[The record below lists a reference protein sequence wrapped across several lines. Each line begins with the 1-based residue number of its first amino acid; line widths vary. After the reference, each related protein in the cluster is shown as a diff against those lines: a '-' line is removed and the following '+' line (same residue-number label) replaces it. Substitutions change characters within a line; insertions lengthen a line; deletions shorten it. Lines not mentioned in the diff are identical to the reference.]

1 MIDDI
6 IKIIRRIKCKMRCCC
21 MIKSD
26 CVGDEPNQANNEE

>member
-21 MIKSD
+21 MVKSD
-26 CVGDEPNQANNEE
+26 CVGDGQNEANYEE